1 MRKSSAPSLQGQS
14 AKKRKFCTP
23 FNGNSTQKEQSCSSG
38 TKFQTPFKV
47 KTVAKE
53 TLHGEERY
61 DTAGRNVKNAIVGN
75 TLPEEKPA
83 NKLTV
88 QSSKT
93 SNEKDVAVERFS
105 STLTVKPSKTFVKP
119 SNSRSNLGKT
129 KSLHKTE
136 STFNQQESSSNSSTT
151 QTENTNCF
159 EVLWCKCSS
168 KKNKVWE
175 GDGVLVVKNNKLAT
189 LYDTQGNQICK
200 SSGCKSSDLAAL
212 EDGSLIKFSGKEV
225 EIQNSISPEDYQ
237 NGNCFTS
244 AAQNDDLKENTHS
257 SPSSAAKTKAI
268 TPFKPIKSDVKSNHK
283 KTSLKPR
290 HNPNAEGAL
299 VMPEPHQQG
308 TVPVVVDPY
317 IALCLRPHQ
326 RQGVTFLY
334 ECVMD
339 MRSEDCESPTYGAIL
354 ADEMGL
360 GKTIQC
366 ISLIWTL
373 LKQGIYGRPTV
384 KNVIVVTPNSL
395 AKNWSKE
402 FCKWLGSER
411 LNPFV
416 VSSTNRVDEFLLR
429 PNNQVMIIS
438 YEMVT
443 RCIEDIRKVAFD
455 LLVCDE
461 AHRLKN
467 TNVKIT
473 SIISGLQIPKCI
485 LLTGTPI
492 QNNLEEFHT
501 LADLACPGVFGTI
514 SAFRRNFIEPI
525 TRAQQPGCTADD
537 KQLSETCLQNL
548 TEIMNRFCLRRT
560 SEVNQKHLPPKVEYV
575 VFVRMSSLQRTL
587 YNSLI
592 QSTLYTDCMSNQ
604 ESGSKHLLCI
614 GALKKLC
621 NSPHILRQFVENKT
635 DCKNQIFEDLLD
647 HLPEDDDIE
656 DCCKLQVVHSLI
668 SSFRTNKEKVLL
680 VALSTKVLDILA
692 KFCDSIEIKYVRLDG
707 KMTADQRQSSIDRFN
722 DKSSNIMVFLLSS
735 KAGGVGLNLTAASR
749 LILYD
754 IDWNPANDLQAM
766 ARIWRD
772 GQKKKVHIYRL
783 LVNGSIE
790 EKIYQR
796 QIIKNNLSGTIVDS
810 LANNKVCF
818 STEQLKDLF
827 KLRES
832 ESCHTHDLLQ
842 CQCFKANQSS
852 MQTSKVTFY
861 FASIRT

>member
-1 MRKSSAPSLQGQS
+1 MI
-14 AKKRKFCTP
+14 
-23 FNGNSTQKEQSCSSG
+23 N
-38 TKFQTPFKV
+38 
-47 KTVAKE
+47 
-53 TLHGEERY
+53 
-61 DTAGRNVKNAIVGN
+61 
-75 TLPEEKPA
+75 
-83 NKLTV
+83 
-88 QSSKT
+88 
-93 SNEKDVAVERFS
+93 
-105 STLTVKPSKTFVKP
+105 
-119 SNSRSNLGKT
+119 
-129 KSLHKTE
+129 
-136 STFNQQESSSNSSTT
+136 
-151 QTENTNCF
+151 
-159 EVLWCKCSS
+159 
-168 KKNKVWE
+168 
-175 GDGVLVVKNNKLAT
+175 
-189 LYDTQGNQICK
+189 
-200 SSGCKSSDLAAL
+200 
-212 EDGSLIKFSGKEV
+212 
-225 EIQNSISPEDYQ
+225 
-237 NGNCFTS
+237 
-244 AAQNDDLKENTHS
+244 
-257 SPSSAAKTKAI
+257 
-268 TPFKPIKSDVKSNHK
+268 
-283 KTSLKPR
+283 
-290 HNPNAEGAL
+290 
-299 VMPEPHQQG
+299 G

-334 ECVMD
+334 ECIMG

-443 RCIEDIRKVAFD
+443 RCIDDIRKVAFD

-461 AHRLKN
+461 AHILKN

-525 TRAQQPGCTADD
+525 TRAQQPGCTADE
-537 KQLSETCLQNL
+537 KELSETCLQNL

-575 VFVRMSSLQRTL
+575 VFVQMSSLQRTLYNSLIQSTLYTDCMSNQESGSKHLLCIGALKKLCNSPHILRQFVENKTDCKNQVTSIHLEYVVFVQMSSLQRTL

-647 HLPEDDDIE
+647 HLPEDDDIK

-668 SSFRTNKEKVLL
+668 SSFRRKKEKVLL

-810 LANNKVCF
+810 LANNKVRF

-842 CQCFKANQSS
+842 CQCFKVWFKSFISS
-852 MQTSKVTFY
+852 KINLLKAGLHFRAKWATFFFSTF
-861 FASIRT
+861 FA